1 MIDQTMK
8 GGFRFRNINEEETV
22 KIAAISAG
30 AIQPEMLAVMGES
43 AYDTVLQKRE
53 RQEERDSGSIKK
65 EDGETVMIER
75 AV

>member
-1 MIDQTMK
+1 MK
-8 GGFRFRNINEEETV
+8 GGFRFRNINEEETI

>member
-1 MIDQTMK
+1 MK

-75 AV
+75 AI

>member
-1 MIDQTMK
+1 MK
-8 GGFRFRNINEEETV
+8 GGFRFRNIDEEETV
-22 KIAAISAG
+22 KVAAISAG
-30 AIQPEMLAVMGES
+30 AVQPEMLAVMGES

>member
-1 MIDQTMK
+1 MK

-22 KIAAISAG
+22 KVAAISAG
-30 AIQPEMLAVMGES
+30 AVQPEMLAVMGES

>member
-1 MIDQTMK
+1 MK